1 VWRSRIVRLK
11 TVSWADSRVHVD
23 LHRRRSR
30 RRLEYDPS
38 RPFEREH
45 ETRLFEHYDQ
55 RKDWG
60 RRKYWE

>member
-11 TVSWADSRVHVD
+11 TVSWADSRVHGGPAQEEIKAAP
-23 LHRRRSR
+23 
-30 RRLEYDPS
+30 EYDPS